1 MALID
6 ETLSDEQQAALVKNW
21 WKENGLYLVGGI
33 VLGVAG
39 LFGWQA
45 WQAENTRIAQEASN
59 AFQEMVEATAQQRY
73 NKADELHALIVSD
86 YSGTPYA
93 ASAELTLAASLMK
106 RNDAEAAAEVLRR
119 LINETSD
126 EGMRNIAKLRLGRV
140 LLQLE
145 DYEAAAQV
153 AAYSK
158 DDAFTAE
165 FAELRGDI
173 AYAQGNEAAA
183 ITAYEQALEAA
194 GPSFAQAD
202 YVRVKLDALRVAEPS
217 IAEPVAAE

>member
-21 WKENGLYLVGGI
+21 WKENGFYLAGGI
-33 VLGVAG
+33 ILGVGG

-45 WQAENTRIAQEASN
+45 WQAENTRVAQEASN
-59 AFQEMVEATAQQRY
+59 AFQEMAEATAQQRY

-106 RNDAEAAAEVLRR
+106 RNDAAAAADVLRR
-119 LINETSD
+119 LINETGD
-126 EGMRNIAKLRLGRV
+126 DGIRNIAKLRLGRV

-145 DYEAAAQV
+145 DYAAAAQV

-165 FAELRGDI
+165 FADLLGDI
-173 AYAQGNEAAA
+173 AYAEGNQAAA
-183 ITAYEQALEAA
+183 ITAYEQALAAA
-194 GPSFAQAD
+194 GPSFAQAG
-202 YVRVKLDALRVAEPS
+202 YVQVKLDSLRVGEQVLVEPASAE
-217 IAEPVAAE
+217 